1 LFNTNWR
8 ISIFAERIN
17 VDASKTINITS
28 LLQYTT
34 IVVYHKFKITQ
45 GNIEKLKHVDQ
56 MENKI
61 LVEYI
66 LYITVFN
73 IKLVVPLTIEKSNQ
87 IIGELMKL
95 KEFF

>member
-1 LFNTNWR
+1 
-8 ISIFAERIN
+8 
-17 VDASKTINITS
+17 
-28 LLQYTT
+28 
-34 IVVYHKFKITQ
+34 
-45 GNIEKLKHVDQ
+45 

-73 IKLVVPLTIEKSNQ
+73 IKLVAPLTIEKSNQ